1 MGAQVTS
8 SATSH
13 ATTGATAGA
22 SSDAAPQTT
31 QGTRPI
37 ARPVLPG
44 RHVDSVERNTASEV
58 ERAEASAH
66 AITTVS
72 VEKAGP
78 DYAEMMARYL
88 GPVLMRAF
96 GDEDVTD
103 IYVNPHDARIR
114 FDTRSKGKID
124 SGQTIATERLEMF
137 LNAVATAHG
146 ESLGVANPTLQAE
159 LPTDVFGG
167 ARLQGFVPP
176 VTQGVSIIIRKRPGR
191 AYPLDTYV
199 DRGIMSVAHREALG
213 RAIQDRETIII
224 AGGTGTGKSTLLG
237 ALLDEIHVRC
247 PDDRIV
253 VLEDTVELRCPLPDH
268 LALKTTPELSLAALV
283 KATLRTNPTRIV
295 IGEVRDQAALDFLD
309 ASVTGHPGGLC
320 TVHASTAEAALA
332 RLDRLAQRANVS
344 PQAQLIADAIDLVV
358 VLQGDHRTRRVS
370 ELARVTGLTSDGRFI
385 LHRS

>member
-1 MGAQVTS
+1 MSAQPTSDTTSAVTPDIPSGAHWPTCGPLRAGYSGS
-8 SATSH
+8 SEWS
-13 ATTGATAGA
+13 G
-22 SSDAAPQTT
+22 
-31 QGTRPI
+31 
-37 ARPVLPG
+37 VLP
-44 RHVDSVERNTASEV
+44 VA
-58 ERAEASAH
+58 RARASAQ
-66 AITTVS
+66 ASTVVDATVS
-72 VEKAGP
+72 AGKVGP

-88 GPVLMRAF
+88 GPALMRAF
-96 GDEDVTD
+96 DDEDVTD
-103 IYVNPHDARIR
+103 IYVNPQDARIR

-124 SGQTIATERLEMF
+124 SGQAIAAERLEMF

-146 ESLGVANPTLQAE
+146 ESLGTANPTLQAE
-159 LPTDVFGG
+159 LPTEVFGG

-176 VTQGVSIIIRKRPGR
+176 VTQGVSIIIRKRPSR

-199 DRGIMSVAHREALG
+199 DRGIMSTAHRDVLG
-213 RAIQDRETIII
+213 RAVQDRETIIV

-237 ALLDEIHVRC
+237 ALLHEICVRC

-268 LALKTTPELSLAALV
+268 LALRTTPELSLAALV
-283 KATLRTNPTRIV
+283 KATLRTSPTRIV

-332 RLDRLAQRANVS
+332 RLDRLAQRANVP

-358 VLQGDHRTRRVS
+358 VLAGDHRTRRVS
-370 ELARVTGLTSDGRFI
+370 DLARVTGLRPDGRFI
-385 LHRS
+385 LHRL